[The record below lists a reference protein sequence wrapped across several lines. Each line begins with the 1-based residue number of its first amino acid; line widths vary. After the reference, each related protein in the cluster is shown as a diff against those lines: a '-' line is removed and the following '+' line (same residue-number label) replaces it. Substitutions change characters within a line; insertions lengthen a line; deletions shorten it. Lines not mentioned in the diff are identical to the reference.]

1 MVKQRNSHP
10 RIARDVPDSPLP
22 ALSVDDRLRVAEC
35 TTVMHY
41 FDEQHLGSNQVHTRS
56 VWFANVSVNN
66 AAVG

>member
-1 MVKQRNSHP
+1 MVKQRSSHP

-41 FDEQHLGSNQVHTRS
+41 FDEQHLGSN
-56 VWFANVSVNN
+56 
-66 AAVG
+66 